1 MKRVL
6 FLLVA
11 AVIAV
16 PGNLLGQDVNAGT
29 PSPSGLPSLPSI
41 SRDSEGNGML
51 SGLPGISGIKIGK
64 VLVNPY
70 ARIGYQFNGVNMSI
84 PINAEFD
91 PFPNVPEAHLALG
104 TLDVALKSFN
114 FWTGAVGLNVILS
127 PTLTVFGSASGFLP
141 HSFTEVGKLPISL
154 GPLGFVPQI
163 SYTGINLECWTMQ
176 CGVSAGFGS
185 GYSLLLG
192 SLWQYTSMNCEDKNI
207 NSAPHNP
214 TSRQDF
220 LLKNWAPYI
229 GFQYMQTGYYRA
241 AFVYSPLLTSSGAI
255 SCRTTTPVLSDLSY
269 NLNQPGYLLS
279 ITGEYFLPLPP
290 PATVSFWFTGAI
302 SSIKGSTD
310 ISFVSGNISRNGVGS
325 DLSLNQYSLGGGMT
339 LGLVF

>member
-6 FLLVA
+6 FFLIA
-11 AVIAV
+11 ALIAT
-16 PGNLLGQDVNAGT
+16 PGNLLGQNLNAGLA
-29 PSPSGLPSLPSI
+29 SPSGLPTLPSI
-41 SRDSEGNGML
+41 SRDSEGNGVL
-51 SGLPGISGIKIGK
+51 SGLPAIQGIKIGK

-70 ARIGYQFNGVNMSI
+70 TQIGYQFNSINMGI
-84 PINAEFD
+84 PINVEFD
-91 PFPNVPEAHLALG
+91 PFPNIPEAHLALG
-104 TLDVALKSFN
+104 TMDVALKSFN
-114 FWTGAVGLNVILS
+114 FLTGAVGLNVILS
-127 PTLTVFGSASGFLP
+127 PSLTVFGSASGFLP

-154 GPLGFVPQI
+154 GPLGFAPQV
-163 SYTGINLECWTMQ
+163 SFSGVNLECWTMQ
-176 CGVSAGFGS
+176 CGVSAGSGS

-192 SLWQYTSMNCEDKNI
+192 GLWQYTSMNFEDQNI
-207 NSAPHNP
+207 NAAPRNP

-229 GFQYMQTGYYRA
+229 GLQYMQTGYYRA

-255 SCRTTTPVLSDLSY
+255 NCRTTTPVISDLSY

-290 PATVSFWFTGAI
+290 PATVSFWFTGSI

-310 ISFVSGNISRNGVGS
+310 ISFISGNISRNGVAS
-325 DLSLNQYSLGGGMT
+325 DLSLNEYSLVGGMT
-339 LGLVF
+339 LGMIF

>member
-6 FLLVA
+6 FFLIA
-11 AVIAV
+11 ALIAT
-16 PGNLLGQDVNAGT
+16 PGNLLGQNLNAGLA
-29 PSPSGLPSLPSI
+29 SPSGLPTLPSI
-41 SRDSEGNGML
+41 SRDSEGNGIL
-51 SGLPGISGIKIGK
+51 SGLPAIQGIKIGK

-70 ARIGYQFNGVNMSI
+70 TQIGYQFNSINMGI
-84 PINAEFD
+84 PINVEFD
-91 PFPNVPEAHLALG
+91 PFPNIPEAHLALG
-104 TLDVALKSFN
+104 TMDVALKSFN
-114 FWTGAVGLNVILS
+114 FLTGAVGLNVILS
-127 PTLTVFGSASGFLP
+127 PSLTVFGSASGFLP

-154 GPLGFVPQI
+154 GPLGFAPQV
-163 SYTGINLECWTMQ
+163 SFSGVNLECWTMQ
-176 CGVSAGFGS
+176 CGVSAGSGS

-192 SLWQYTSMNCEDKNI
+192 GLWQYTSMNFEDQNI
-207 NSAPHNP
+207 NAAPRNP

-229 GFQYMQTGYYRA
+229 GLQYMQTGYYRA

-255 SCRTTTPVLSDLSY
+255 NCRTTTPVISDLSY

-290 PATVSFWFTGAI
+290 PATVSFWFTGSI

-310 ISFVSGNISRNGVGS
+310 ISFISGNISRNGVAS
-325 DLSLNQYSLGGGMT
+325 DLSLNEYSLVGGMT
-339 LGLVF
+339 LGMIF